1 MSAKNSHYFWRLS
14 CRIIILFAGFWE
26 ICLETPMNP
35 LCKISSLPMFRVNL
49 VSCSTVPVHLS
60 STYHVWQVTTSTQP
74 FHFGWRTRATILS
87 SSTTMCSTFMR
98 WLQINM
104 GTLQASMCC
113 ICSVLLLLDGTPP
126 GKFAVLSFSLVVKKI
141 LLAQVHT
148 IPHCAS
154 IINKSVPIPYDLI
167 GVSVSKHH
175 TSRFNCDFSYIYI
188 YIYIIIWRTLFRI
201 PLML

>member
-1 MSAKNSHYFWRLS
+1 MFCCCSLWVTLFLLTACSVVAHYELHCSCLLHVLLFFHYIIMSAKNSHYFWRLS

-126 GKFAVLSFSLVVKKI
+126 GKFAVLFFSLVVKK
-141 LLAQVHT
+141 
-148 IPHCAS
+148 
-154 IINKSVPIPYDLI
+154 Y
-167 GVSVSKHH
+167 
-175 TSRFNCDFSYIYI
+175 Y
-188 YIYIIIWRTLFRI
+188 
-201 PLML
+201 